1 MNHTFLQVRGE
12 IMHEFSLL
20 EYNVRSHLAGLLVMQ
35 TNRPLVKYREQFDLF
50 LKFFSPQE
58 IQWNPKV
65 LENPDVKLMDAEL
78 TAAEGTF
85 DNCLDQLIVAANKT
99 PFPKIGELC
108 SLVEELK
115 EATRQR
121 NILAHSVWHEIEG
134 KIVVHNFPDYH
145 RSKHMRI
152 KGDGAR
158 LTPQALAEWTLQEL
172 ETFTARLH
180 DLSERLDNLFR
191 G

>member
-1 MNHTFLQVRGE
+1 MSHTFFQVRGE

-20 EYNVRSHLAGLLVMQ
+20 EYNVRSHLSGLLFMQ
-35 TNRPLVKYREQFDLF
+35 PNRPLLKYIEQFDLF
-50 LKFFSPQE
+50 VKFFSPQE
-58 IQWNPKV
+58 IQWNSKV
-65 LENPDVKLMDAEL
+65 LDNPDVKLMDAEL
-78 TAAEGTF
+78 TAAEGSF
-85 DNCLDQLIVAANKT
+85 DNSLDKLIVAANNI

-108 SLVEELK
+108 LLVEELK

-134 KIVVHNFPDYH
+134 KIVVHNFLDYH

-152 KGDGAR
+152 KGDGTR
-158 LTPQALAEWTLQEL
+158 LIPQPLAEWTLPEL
-172 ETFTARLH
+172 ENFTGRLR
-180 DLSERLDNLFR
+180 DLSEKLENVFR